1 MARKRPH
8 PHDLLLAA
16 AGWVGGVAVW
26 AVGLNDS
33 YHDLPRALT
42 LIPLTV
48 MACTTV
54 LRRSAPRTALAIG
67 TVTVVVDQT
76 TVPNVATVVLFADLI
91 YAAALYAPLRTARR
105 VAPACVVFTILST
118 VVALSVLRDVKALIV
133 GVFAG
138 LVTLTSAWTGWI
150 IRTHRDEAAAERL
163 RAEQTAL
170 LAELDRRSAV
180 EQERARMARELH
192 DVVANHLSAIAIHST
207 AAMTVAK
214 NDPEAT
220 SRALAV
226 IRESSVQGLAEMRRL
241 IGLLR
246 GSGGGETAFAGDHEG
261 AQAAVPR
268 LDSLDAMLARASRS
282 GADNGLEF
290 SLDDRRLN
298 GGGRQLPAPV
308 ELAAFRIVQESLT
321 NALKHAAPGMVK
333 VRLVQSTRRLV
344 VAVESPYVPGDGPRA
359 PGAGAG
365 LVGMRE
371 RASLLGGSFEA
382 GPRPEESAG
391 PGKGTDGKTAC
402 WQVRAELPLGD
413 PGGAQGSG
421 RPIHRTT

>member
-1 MARKRPH
+1 MARARPH
-8 PHDLLLAA
+8 PHDLLI
-16 AGWVGGVAVW
+16 AGLGLVCGTALW
-26 AVGLNDS
+26 AIGLLNS
-33 YHDLPRALT
+33 YSGLPNALT

-48 MACTTV
+48 MAGASTM
-54 LRRSAPRTALAIG
+54 RRSAPRTALAVG
-67 TVTVVVDQT
+67 SVAMAGDQ
-76 TVPNVATVVLFADLI
+76 VLVSNVATIMLFADLI
-91 YAAALYAPLRTARR
+91 YAAALYAPLRMARR
-105 VAPACVVFTILST
+105 VAPACVVFTILTT
-118 VVALSVLRDVKALIV
+118 VVALGLLRDVKGLVFGI
-133 GVFAG
+133 FAG
-138 LVTLTSAWTGWI
+138 LVTITSAWTGWI

-220 SRALAV
+220 SRALGV

-246 GSGGGETAFAGDHEG
+246 GSGGGEPAFAGDGGG
-261 AQAAVPR
+261 AEAAVPR

-282 GADNGLEF
+282 GADNGLRF
-290 SLDDRRLN
+290 RLDDRRVD
-298 GGGRQLPAPV
+298 GGQLPAPV

-321 NALKHAAPGMVK
+321 NALKHAAPGMVT
-333 VRLVQSTRRLV
+333 VRLAQTSRCLV
-344 VAVESPYVPGDGPRA
+344 VSVDSPFVPGDGPRA

-371 RASLLGGSFEA
+371 RASLLGGTFDA
-382 GPRPEESAG
+382 GPVDF
-391 PGKGTDGKTAC
+391 GTEA
-402 WQVRAELPLGD
+402 WRVRAELPLGD
-413 PGGAQGSG
+413 PEGASTLG
-421 RPIHRTT
+421 

>member
-8 PHDLLLAA
+8 PHDVLLAA
-16 AGWVGGVAVW
+16 AGWVGGVALW
-26 AVGLNDS
+26 ALGLNDS
-33 YHDLPRALT
+33 YHGLPRALT

-48 MACTTV
+48 MACTTL
-54 LRRSAPRTALAIG
+54 LRRTAPRAALAIG
-67 TVTVVVDQT
+67 TVVVVVDQT
-76 TVPNVATVVLFADLI
+76 TVPNVATVILFADVI

-105 VAPACVVFTILST
+105 VAPGCVAFTILTT
-118 VVALSVLRDVKALIV
+118 VIALSVMRDVKALIIGIV
-133 GVFAG
+133 AG
-138 LVTLTSAWTGWI
+138 LVTVTSAWTGWI

-214 NDPEAT
+214 GDPEAT
-220 SRALAV
+220 SRALGV

-246 GSGGGETAFAGDHEG
+246 NSGGGEAAFPGDHDG

-282 GADNGLEF
+282 GAGDGLEF

-298 GGGRQLPAPV
+298 SGSQLPAPV

-321 NALKHAAPGMVK
+321 NALKHAAPGLVT

-344 VAVESPYVPGDGPRA
+344 VAVESPYTPGDGPRA

-382 GPRPEESAG
+382 GPRTEVAAG
-391 PGKGTDGKTAC
+391 RGTGSDAGSAC

-413 PGGAQGSG
+413 PDETESPRQ
-421 RPIHRTT
+421 RT

>member
-1 MARKRPH
+1 MVRKRPH

-16 AGWVGGVAVW
+16 SGWVGGVALW
-26 AVGLNDS
+26 GLGLTDS
-33 YHDLPRALT
+33 YHDLPRVLT

-48 MACTTV
+48 MACTTL
-54 LRRSAPRTALAIG
+54 LRRIAPRTALVIG
-67 TVTVVVDQT
+67 TVTVVADQT
-76 TVPNVATVVLFADLI
+76 TVPNVATVILFADLI

-105 VAPACVVFTILST
+105 VAPSCVVFTILTT
-118 VVALSVLRDVKALIV
+118 VVALGALRDVKALII

-170 LAELDRRSAV
+170 LAEMDRRSAV

-246 GSGGGETAFAGDHEG
+246 SSGGGEAAFPGDHDG

-298 GGGRQLPAPV
+298 GGGQLPAPV

-321 NALKHAAPGMVK
+321 NALKHAAPGLVT
-333 VRLVQSTRRLV
+333 VRLAQSTRRLV

-382 GPRPEESAG
+382 GPKTEESPR
-391 PGKGTDGKTAC
+391 PGADPDSKTGC
-402 WQVRAELPLGD
+402 WQVRVELPLGD
-413 PGGAQGSG
+413 PDGARGSG
-421 RPIHRTT
+421 